1 MRCLSREGCFFLTT
15 FFLTVL
21 LLDFDS
27 FDILESLLFIVREYV
42 KGRDG
47 LGSNW
52 LMDCLYES
60 LIIEPLNWYS

>member
-27 FDILESLLFIVREYV
+27 LDILESLLFIVRGLL
-42 KGRDG
+42 KWGNR
-47 LGSNW
+47 LGSNK
-52 LMDCLYES
+52 LVGRIYKF
-60 LIIEPLNWYS
+60 LIIEPLNWSG